1 METISK
7 KAFDEVF
14 SNLPF
19 WDAVDTCIEISKFNL
34 ECQLDSRIEFI
45 KFADNLYK
53 TGFITYDTSESGEF
67 VNRIY
72 FSK

>member
-1 METISK
+1 MEAISK

-19 WDAVDTCIEISKFNL
+19 WEAVGTCIDISKFNL

-45 KFADNLYK
+45 KFADSLDK
-53 TGFITYDTSESGEF
+53 TGFITYDTSKSGEF
-67 VNRIY
+67 VNRVY